1 MDDLDRLEETIRL
14 AQQKP
19 HLVAAASCSMRF
31 HVCCQKIKEIIDSSL
46 LGPRERSF
54 SVYHGGSYLPDW
66 HPYESIQDY
75 YVSSRKTG
83 GGCDM
88 ITFEFDWLCWL
99 LGDACQVSAQ
109 ARKNATYPADIFD
122 TYQVLAQFEGGNT
135 LTATIDVVTR
145 HANRSF
151 RYMTEKGALYWDINS
166 HAVKL
171 HLGDADTWKIF
182 PETPISGLPSDWSLF
197 DIYRDETRLFI
208 DACNKKATFPNSF
221 DNNLRLCRL
230 VQACE
235 KSSAEGVVVNLKDK

>member
-1 MDDLDRLEETIRL
+1 
-14 AQQKP
+14 
-19 HLVAAASCSMRF
+19 
-31 HVCCQKIKEIIDSSL
+31 
-46 LGPRERSF
+46 
-54 SVYHGGSYLPDW
+54 
-66 HPYESIQDY
+66 
-75 YVSSRKTG
+75 
-83 GGCDM
+83 
-88 ITFEFDWLCWL
+88 
-99 LGDACQVSAQ
+99 
-109 ARKNATYPADIFD
+109 
-122 TYQVLAQFEGGNT
+122 VLAQFEGGNT